1 MVRRNLAQIAVEFPP
16 MRALMTAIVYFG
28 TFFSVGWVAKRLLD
42 RWMVRHGETLDEVQA
57 QGKNGERSANRFLL
71 GAWYTDR

>member
-1 MVRRNLAQIAVEFPP
+1 MVRRNLAQIAVEFLP

-42 RWMVRHGETLDEVQA
+42 RWMARHSETLREVQA
-57 QGKNGERSANRFLL
+57 QGRGGGKQHDRFLL
-71 GAWYTDR
+71 GTWYRD